1 MKKLF
6 ILFILFL
13 FKKTIKIS
21 MYDNIGGYF
30 VDEIEVSQH
39 AHGEEKIRIT
49 LRSRQNT
56 IKPQFYKV

>member
-13 FKKTIKIS
+13 FKRTIKIS
-21 MYDNIGGYF
+21 IYDNIGEYF
-30 VDEIEVSQH
+30 VDGIEVSQH

-49 LRSRQNT
+49 LSTRKTQYY
-56 IKPQFYKV
+56 IDH

>member
-6 ILFILFL
+6 ILFILSL

-21 MYDNIGGYF
+21 MHDNVGKYF
-30 VDEIEVSQH
+30 VDGIEVSQH

-49 LRSRQNT
+49 LCSR
-56 IKPQFYKV
+56 YKIQ